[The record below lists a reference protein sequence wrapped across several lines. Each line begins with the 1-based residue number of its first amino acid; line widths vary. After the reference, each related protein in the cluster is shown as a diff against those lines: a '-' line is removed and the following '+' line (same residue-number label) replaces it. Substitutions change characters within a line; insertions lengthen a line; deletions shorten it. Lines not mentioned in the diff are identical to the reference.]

1 MVDRGLKKFSCVPS
15 DAQNKRLCGT
25 PLYSDYTFNSD
36 GMFHLSLNICM
47 RDGSS
52 AGLNMQF

>member
-1 MVDRGLKKFSCVPS
+1 MRGLKKLSCVPS

-36 GMFHLSLNICM
+36 GMFHLCLNICM
-47 RDGSS
+47 RGGSS

>member
-1 MVDRGLKKFSCVPS
+1 MRGLKKLSCVPS

-36 GMFHLSLNICM
+36 GRMFHLCLNICM

>member
-1 MVDRGLKKFSCVPS
+1 MVMRGLKKLSCVPS

-36 GMFHLSLNICM
+36 GMFHLCLNICM